1 MYGQEYYFGDMLLS
15 SSFTPMTS
23 YKGVMMKIKNASL
36 LAGVLTGVLAA
47 PIVGEET
54 EPRTWGMV
62 QFQPTILEWVQSQV
76 NAHNARLHK
85 EGQPIEIVVR
95 KQLPN
100 TMQLT
105 AYHRSNVTITELNE
119 AIEQTKY
126 RADGEMLAVVETM
139 LNTGQPM
146 PEGLRKWMLSLNNR
160 DKNVSLN
167 TWLKD
172 NRWYEFEEERIDITA
187 MEKGN

>member
-100 TMQLT
+100 TLQLT
-105 AYHRSNVTITELNE
+105 VYHRSNVTIAELNE

-126 RADGEMLAVVETM
+126 RADGEMLAVVEMM

-146 PEGLRKWMLSLNNR
+146 PEGLRKWILSLNR

-172 NRWYEFEEERIDITA
+172 NRWYEFEEERIDIPA

>member
-1 MYGQEYYFGDMLLS
+1 
-15 SSFTPMTS
+15 
-23 YKGVMMKIKNASL
+23 MKLIYASL
-36 LAGVLTGVLAA
+36 LAGALAA

-100 TMQLT
+100 TLQLT
-105 AYHRSNVTITELNE
+105 VYHRSNVTIAELNE

-126 RADGEMLAVVETM
+126 RADGEMLAVVEMM

-146 PEGLRKWMLSLNNR
+146 PEGLHKWILSLNNR
-160 DKNVSLN
+160 DENVSLN